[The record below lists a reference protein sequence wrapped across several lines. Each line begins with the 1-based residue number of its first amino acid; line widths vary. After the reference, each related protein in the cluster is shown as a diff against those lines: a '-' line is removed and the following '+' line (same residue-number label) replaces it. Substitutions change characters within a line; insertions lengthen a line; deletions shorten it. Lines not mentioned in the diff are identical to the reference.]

1 MGRSRRCGM
10 IPRKSPSAQSLIPS
24 QRINTGTGR
33 IPSRGA
39 RLCRFNVEFIS
50 WRTQARNLRHKAA
63 DLRAMRADFIRGR
76 NALPWRANAGADAM
90 RTETRLIFAAAIA
103 AASISLSQA
112 QDYPTR
118 PAELIVPFAAGG
130 GTDLLARLVSDGL
143 AKRLGQPFV
152 VVNRPGANT
161 NLGTLSVA
169 RAKPDG
175 HTLLMASVG
184 LAANPSLYAKLGFD
198 PLADLAPV
206 TLLAN
211 SPTVLVVPPALPANS
226 LAEFIALAKA
236 RPGELNYASYGA
248 GSGPHLATEMFM
260 GVTGIRMVHVPYGGG
275 GPAALGAV
283 TNQAQALFSSVLPVL
298 GMIRGGSLK
307 AIAIAS
313 GHRSALL
320 PGVPTFAEG
329 GLDYRTGTWFGL
341 LAPAR
346 TPPAIVDTLH
356 RATVAVL
363 REKRVQARIVEQ
375 GAELVADTPAE
386 FRAFIR
392 DETERL
398 GRVIRGA
405 GIRLD

>member
-1 MGRSRRCGM
+1 ML
-10 IPRKSPSAQSLIPS
+10 A
-24 QRINTGTGR
+24 
-33 IPSRGA
+33 
-39 RLCRFNVEFIS
+39 E
-50 WRTQARNLRHKAA
+50 
-63 DLRAMRADFIRGR
+63 MRV
-76 NALPWRANAGADAM
+76 
-90 RTETRLIFAAAIA
+90 RLIFAATMA
-103 AASISLSQA
+103 AASVSSAQA
-112 QDYPTR
+112 QDYPAR

-143 AKRLGQPFV
+143 ARRLGQPFV

-198 PLADLAPV
+198 PRADLAPV

-211 SPTVLVVPPALPANS
+211 SPTVLVVPPASPANS

-236 RPGELNYASYGA
+236 RPGALNYASYGA

-260 GVTGIRMVHVPYGGG
+260 AMTGTRMVHVPYGGG
-275 GPAALGAV
+275 GPAAIGAM
-283 TNQAQALFSSVLPVL
+283 TNQVQALFSSVLPVL
-298 GMIRGGSLK
+298 GMLRSGTLK

-313 GHRSALL
+313 DRRSALL
-320 PGVPTFAEG
+320 PDVPTFADG
-329 GLDYRTGTWFGL
+329 GLELKTGTWFGL

-363 REKRVQARIVEQ
+363 R
-375 GAELVADTPAE
+375 
-386 FRAFIR
+386 
-392 DETERL
+392 DERERL
-398 GRVIRGA
+398 ARVIRGA